1 MNPPAP
7 VTRTLLDFV
16 TSCSTYFHLRN
27 ETGCFRRERC
37 SLGSTTLDDA
47 IWAGNRWLEERRR
60 QSRLVSVRSGNLHE
74 SGRPALALPETGA
87 AGAKVFGERICGRIA
102 AHEFKAMGRNIRL
115 TVSVGLA
122 TFPSPQID
130 SADDF
135 LARAD
140 EALYRAKAGGRNQ
153 VWG

>member
-1 MNPPAP
+1 DVDFFKQVNDTAGHL
-7 VTRTLLDFV
+7 VGDEVLRQIATLLAEAVRRVDIVARYGGEEFV
-16 TSCSTYFHLRN
+16 L
-27 ETGCFRRERC
+27 
-37 SLGSTTLDDA
+37 
-47 IWAGNRWLEERRR
+47 I
-60 QSRLVSVRSGNLHE
+60 
-74 SGRPALALPETGA
+74 LPETGA